1 MELPYQHYF
10 DAMPCY
16 LTVQDREFR
25 IAAANQRFR
34 DDFGEIDGRHCYQV
48 YKRRSEPCEKC
59 PVDRT
64 FRDGLCHDSEEQV
77 RSRFG
82 RDVSVIVYTT
92 PIRDEEGNI
101 TAVMEMSTDI
111 TEIKLLQKQL
121 RESQERYRQLFEEVP
136 CYMSVQNQSLRIVDA
151 NRKFRED
158 FGDPFGR
165 YCYEIYK
172 HRREECV
179 PCAVQETFADGL
191 VHHTEE
197 VVTSQS
203 GASMNVLVYST
214 PIRDAAGRITH
225 VMEMS
230 TDVTPIRELQ
240 SKLTSLGLLIGS
252 ISHGIKGMLT
262 GLDGGIYMVNS
273 GMARQDPARITR
285 GWEMVRR
292 NVDRIRSAVL
302 DILYYAKDREPNWE
316 TIPARSAV
324 EEACGVME
332 PRAREH
338 GVRFTV
344 DLPEEAGTFEVDAK
358 AFRALLVNL
367 IENAIDACRVDRKQ
381 IEHAVTV
388 RVQGDEDHVRVEI
401 TDNGVGMEQE
411 TREKAFTL
419 FFSSKGSEGTGLG
432 LFVSGKIAAA
442 HGGSIAVESEPGA
455 GTRFLVTLP
464 RRREHQRT
472 DVARAAGPEPA

>member
-1 MELPYQHYF
+1 M
-10 DAMPCY
+10 
-16 LTVQDREFR
+16 
-25 IAAANQRFR
+25 
-34 DDFGEIDGRHCYQV
+34 
-48 YKRRSEPCEKC
+48 
-59 PVDRT
+59 
-64 FRDGLCHDSEEQV
+64 
-77 RSRFG
+77 
-82 RDVSVIVYTT
+82 
-92 PIRDEEGNI
+92 
-101 TAVMEMSTDI
+101 
-111 TEIKLLQKQL
+111 
-121 RESQERYRQLFEEVP
+121 
-136 CYMSVQNQSLRIVDA
+136 
-151 NRKFRED
+151 
-158 FGDPFGR
+158 
-165 YCYEIYK
+165 
-172 HRREECV
+172 
-179 PCAVQETFADGL
+179 
-191 VHHTEE
+191 
-197 VVTSQS
+197 
-203 GASMNVLVYST
+203 YST